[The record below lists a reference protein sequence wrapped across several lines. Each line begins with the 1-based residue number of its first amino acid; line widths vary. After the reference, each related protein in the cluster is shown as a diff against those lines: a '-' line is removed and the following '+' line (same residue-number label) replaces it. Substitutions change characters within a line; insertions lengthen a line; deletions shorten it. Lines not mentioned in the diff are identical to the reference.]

1 MNDAVSR
8 VIQELFFSAE
18 DMPYL
23 LCIPLEIPL
32 HRSFSAFATTLYILF
47 SHHVY
52 VYPVLTYC
60 TGPR

>member
-32 HRSFSAFATTLYILF
+32 HRSFSAFATTLYIF
-47 SHHVY
+47 FPIMY
-52 VYPVLTYC
+52 MC
-60 TGPR
+60 IQF